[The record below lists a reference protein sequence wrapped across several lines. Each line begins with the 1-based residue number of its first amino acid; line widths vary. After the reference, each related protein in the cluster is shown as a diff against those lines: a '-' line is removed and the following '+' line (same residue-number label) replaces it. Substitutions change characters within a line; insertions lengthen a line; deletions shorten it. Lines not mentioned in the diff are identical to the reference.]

1 MISAGPLANVVIYSC
16 QVGVIVA
23 GASLLPPLLRLD
35 NAGARYAYW
44 RAVGILCLVLP
55 WVQPYRER
63 AAIGTARAGAVVSD
77 IVSISP
83 AGSSAPVTTDWAAL
97 AVASLAIGAVLRLAW
112 LALGLR
118 RLRQLRLSTLQ
129 DPSHAGDADF
139 QRTLG
144 TWADIRHTSRVA
156 QPVTFGLRRPLVLL
170 PDRLSHAAPDI
181 RRAVVGHELVH
192 VKRRDWTW
200 LVLEEIAVSLFWFH
214 PAVWWLVSQIQLAR
228 EEVVDEMAIL
238 LTGRRKAYIEALV
251 AFADST
257 SVLPIAAFARR
268 RHLFRRIAL
277 VSKEDVM
284 SSRRIVASCAAM
296 ALVVAA
302 GSWYTVSA
310 LPLRRAAQV
319 STQKGPG
326 PLERSAHAVTPE
338 NPIPRRVHAE
348 DPIVPN
354 IPGVTGA
361 TVIVQVT
368 IDELGRIVE
377 ARATEAALKGAEF
390 SVGVSGDDLAAETA
404 RLERSRAGISAEAAA
419 VVRQALPAFVD
430 STLASV
436 RQWRYEAPVKGPLTF
451 NVPVRLG
458 AAPEIMAFKAA
469 DTPASGGGT
478 FGAAGTVKTPGSEAG
493 RVQRST
499 SSDPDD
505 ALRVGGAIKSPLKI
519 RDVRPV
525 YPPIAREAGVSG
537 VVIIEA
543 KIGADGSI
551 EDARVLR
558 SIPLL
563 DEAALDAVKQWR
575 FVPTLLNGKPVPII
589 MTMTVNFALEGL
601 R

>member
-1 MISAGPLANVVIYSC
+1 MIPAGPLGNVVIYSC

-23 GASLLPPLLRLD
+23 GASLLPALLRLD

-63 AAIGTARAGAVVSD
+63 AATGAARAGAAITD

-83 AGSSAPVTTDWAAL
+83 AGSSAPMAMDWAAL
-97 AVASLAIGAVLRLAW
+97 ALAALALGAGLRLAW

-144 TWADIRHTSRVA
+144 TCADIRHTSRVA

-228 EEVVDEMAIL
+228 EEVVDELAIL
-238 LTGRRKAYIEALV
+238 LTGRRKAYVEALL

-296 ALVVAA
+296 ALVVAT

-354 IPGVTGA
+354 TPGVTGG
-361 TVIVQVT
+361 TVVVKVT
-368 IDELGRIVE
+368 IDELGRISE
-377 ARATEAALKGAEF
+377 ARVVEMAIRGADFKLALLEP
-390 SVGVSGDDLAAETA
+390 DLTA
-404 RLERSRAGISAEAAA
+404 PLERSLSKLGTETAS
-419 VVRQALPAFVD
+419 VVRQAAPALID
-430 STLASV
+430 SALTSV
-436 RQWRYEAPVKGPLTF
+436 RQWRFDSPAQGPLTF
-451 NVPVRLG
+451 EVPVRFG
-458 AAPEIMAFKAA
+458 AAPEIMAFS
-469 DTPASGGGT
+469 PAGNAPAGGAT
-478 FGAAGTVKTPGSEAG
+478 
-493 RVQRST
+493 RN
-499 SSDPDD
+499 SDN
-505 ALRVGGAIKSPLKI
+505 ALRVGGAIKTPTKVH
-519 RDVRPV
+519 DVRPV
-525 YPPIAREAGVSG
+525 YPPIALAAGVSG

-543 KIGADGSI
+543 QIGADGSI
-551 EDARVLR
+551 EEARIQR

-563 DEAALDAVKQWR
+563 DGAALDAVKQWK
-575 FVPTLLNGKPVPII
+575 FMPTLLNGKPVPII
-589 MTMTVNFALEGL
+589 MTMTVNFALEEH